1 MSGALGGDHPPVFWH
16 KVGWGEGSRATLIPT
31 VRATGEQRGARRKAK
46 GPRSHANGAGLA
58 LYAPRRP
65 YTSLM
70 AADLREVAHAER
82 VGGRDYDALAMRVEG
97 ADLHG
102 GALRIIG
109 EQPGGHRTYPM
120 YMASLPA
127 RSGKAPKASVL
138 LNGGTHGDEPAGAE
152 AVVAFL
158 EADIAGQWPEFAFT
172 VMPCTNPWGHAHA
185 RREGPAGRDLNRAF
199 RRASPRTPEVS
210 IIKRAL
216 AGRAFNLYVD
226 CHEDIDAP
234 GLYVF
239 APTRLGNAIVS
250 AVAATGPIHQG
261 DLVDGEIPL
270 NGGVV
275 ATDSD
280 RSRERRTGWLT
291 WPLPYYIARYRQ
303 AHDGPTLSDEGD
315 PRALSGATIE
325 TPTFLPM
332 HQRVAMHH
340 AAIDAALRLLR
351 EQPPRDGG
359 TARGAL

>member
-1 MSGALGGDHPPVFWH
+1 
-16 KVGWGEGSRATLIPT
+16 
-31 VRATGEQRGARRKAK
+31 
-46 GPRSHANGAGLA
+46 
-58 LYAPRRP
+58 
-65 YTSLM
+65 
-70 AADLREVAHAER
+70 
-82 VGGRDYDALAMRVEG
+82 
-97 ADLHG
+97 
-102 GALRIIG
+102 
-109 EQPGGHRTYPM
+109 M

-185 RREGPAGRDLNRAF
+185 KREGPAGRDLNRAF